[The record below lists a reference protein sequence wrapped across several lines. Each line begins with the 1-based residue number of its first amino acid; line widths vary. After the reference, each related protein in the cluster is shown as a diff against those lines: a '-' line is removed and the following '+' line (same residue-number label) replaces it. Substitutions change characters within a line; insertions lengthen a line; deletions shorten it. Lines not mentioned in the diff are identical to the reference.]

1 MYCKTCPWC
10 IIVYSDKQMLSRIM
24 FCYTSTRHVLQY
36 TVFGE
41 DKRLRKCTLS
51 VPRPDS
57 IIPYKLY
64 FTKCIAFGHKLNTL
78 SRQRLARL
86 VTVQTLGCVRSHG
99 STWVPVAES
108 MSNQQLKNKSCLEG
122 EHEALICKI
131 LNHPQENRIGL
142 NYVNGFQRTCTWF
155 LFALSE
161 RLSWIT
167 LDFWCF
173 VSFDESENG
182 TIQGSFEQEK
192 PYHKAAEGIPN
203 R

>member
-1 MYCKTCPWC
+1 
-10 IIVYSDKQMLSRIM
+10 MLSPLSHII
-24 FCYTSTRHVLQY
+24 FCYTSTTLQY

-41 DKRLRKCTLS
+41 NKRLRKCTLW

-57 IIPYKLY
+57 IIPSKLY
-64 FTKCIAFGHKLNTL
+64 FTKCIAFGHKLNNL
-78 SRQRLARL
+78 SRQRLVRL

-108 MSNQQLKNKSCLEG
+108 MSNQNLKNKSCLKG

-142 NYVNGFQRTCTWF
+142 NYVKWDWTYLKIMPGLEGPGRIKLASRGLALGFCVPCQKEF
-155 LFALSE
+155 
-161 RLSWIT
+161 I

-173 VSFDESENG
+173 VSFDGSANR
-182 TIQGSFEQEK
+182 TIQGSFEQE
-192 PYHKAAEGIPN
+192 
-203 R
+203 